1 MKNYPLLKIAAKE
14 KQVALYRLKQL
25 IAIIER
31 VPKYL
36 YLLHYKDEL
45 LITDHQMKQSEVDN
59 FGKKAITINGMIDL
73 DIECKWPQ
81 RNEMI
86 EKVLKATQK
95 NS

>member
-1 MKNYPLLKIAAKE
+1 
-14 KQVALYRLKQL
+14 
-25 IAIIER
+25 
-31 VPKYL
+31 
-36 YLLHYKDEL
+36 
-45 LITDHQMKQSEVDN
+45 MKQSEVDN
-59 FGKKAITINGMIDL
+59 FGKKAITINDMIDL

>member
-1 MKNYPLLKIAAKE
+1 
-14 KQVALYRLKQL
+14 
-25 IAIIER
+25 
-31 VPKYL
+31 
-36 YLLHYKDEL
+36 
-45 LITDHQMKQSEVDN
+45 MKQSEVDN

-73 DIECKWPQ
+73 DIECKWSQ